1 MPFSIKVDGLS
12 ELIRKMDQMPEK
24 AADVAAL
31 ALYDGAG
38 VVADAVS
45 QAVRGIAT
53 EPFQYAAG
61 GRKRKASPEEKA
73 IIESAKKGVAKF
85 RKSISGVQT
94 SVGMQNAGYAN
105 LNGKTKPIP
114 HTNP

>member
-1 MPFSIKVDGLS
+1 MPFSIKVEGLS

-73 IIESAKKGVAKF
+73 IIEKPVEKEEKKPEAKKKPAPKAK
-85 RKSISGVQT
+85 KDE
-94 SVGMQNAGYAN
+94 
-105 LNGKTKPIP
+105 
-114 HTNP
+114 